1 MAARYVER
9 AAGAGGAIGFS
20 GIEPREAGDRK
31 GEEAK
36 AMTLATELGR
46 ARDQG
51 IASAAVVIGGPD
63 GSETAFWLPLR
74 SRSPL

>member
-1 MAARYVER
+1 MSSGPSSAARLAFLAEM
-9 AAGAGGAIGFS
+9 
-20 GIEPREAGDRK
+20 REAGDRK
-31 GEEAK
+31 REEAK

-63 GSETAFWLPLR
+63 GSETVFWHPLR
-74 SRSPL
+74 SRSPLER